1 VSSGECLD
9 GNYTLEL
16 TATDGDLNTSNTST
30 AAVSI
35 TAPVD
40 ITRDLVNVQNTV
52 AYPGGS
58 IGPFTVTETNNTGCA
73 TSYNVIPYVITP
85 SGTSYTMPTIQAS
98 LAANESRTHEHSLAV
113 PDIAEAGYTIFG
125 VIVTDANGNQIDA
138 DTSGFTILAAPEVP
152 QKVSLTS
159 KTAGKKALKRKALKG
174 KKATS
179 RTWRYVALNK

>member
-1 VSSGECLD
+1 VSSGECLV

-159 KTAGKKALKRKALKG
+159 KTAGKKALKRKVLKG

-179 RTWRYVALNK
+179 RTWRYIALNR